1 MADFLSVAEQLQML
15 FSTVLDDESKPY
27 TLTAVSDATG
37 ISLPTL
43 SQLRNGKITNP
54 QLNTLRAICGFFQ
67 IPLRYFDTKTAEECQ
82 QIIAQR
88 GNESKTPDD
97 SPNLLTRMAAT
108 LSPEGQRDLLTILQ
122 WARAA
127 EQQLENGQGMPPIRR
142 LHDD

>member
-1 MADFLSVAEQLQML
+1 MAEYLAIAEQLHIL
-15 FSTVLDDESKPY
+15 FVTVVDAEGKPY
-27 TLTAVSDATG
+27 TLTAVSEATG

-54 QLNTLRAICGFFQ
+54 QLNTLRAICNFFQ

-88 GNESKTPDD
+88 GHEAASSDD
-97 SPNLLTRMAAT
+97 HPNVVTRMAAT
-108 LSPEGQRDLLTILQ
+108 LSPEGQRDLLTVIQ

-127 EQQLENGQGMPPIRR
+127 EQQLENGHGLPPIPR
-142 LHDD
+142 LNDD